1 MCPSFSLAPQAFP
14 SEQECPHTSPSI
26 HRILG
31 MTTSSITPRC
41 LILAGGF
48 ALAIASTPAVAIAT
62 QSTHSVP
69 LAACDPGE
77 DEDVFTTVCTPF
89 MVPNSP
95 QGFTFTA
102 ANPDIPEIDGVP
114 CIGRDSGAC
123 IGLSGERRGRGAA
136 AGAPVD
142 HQLQPITKG
151 RFASAGAVLP
161 GNYRNLCRFLSAS
174 IESTRRHGK

>member
-48 ALAIASTPAVAIAT
+48 ALAIAITPAVAIAM

-95 QGFTFTA
+95 QGFTSTA
-102 ANPDIPEIDGVP
+102 ANPDVPEISGVP
-114 CIGRDSGAC
+114 CTGADSGAC
-123 IGLSGERRGRGAA
+123 IGLAENAEAEGPQ
-136 AGAPVD
+136 PV
-142 HQLQPITKG
+142 P
-151 RFASAGAVLP
+151 R
-161 GNYRNLCRFLSAS
+161 
-174 IESTRRHGK
+174 STISSSP